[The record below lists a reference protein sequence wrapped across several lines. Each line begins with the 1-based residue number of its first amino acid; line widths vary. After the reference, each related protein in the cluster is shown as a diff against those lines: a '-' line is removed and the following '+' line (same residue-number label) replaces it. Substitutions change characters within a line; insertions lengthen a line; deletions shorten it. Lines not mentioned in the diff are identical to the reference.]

1 MIYYLKTE
9 VDSQIS
15 SELANYQSNVM
26 SVSIN
31 AAISDFLTETE
42 IANAYIDSNELSQEL
57 NTQLASFVTND
68 SLDLELT
75 EYLKI
80 VSADSITS
88 SGGSISFG
96 QTGPDDLYST
106 LALFDS
112 NDDAVTANIGFLG
125 SLSLGGLDDV
135 IEPQA
140 ALHVNG
146 NILLTGEITQ
156 DGITTPSGW
165 GGGLTTFDIYS
176 SATIAVG
183 DSSGTIASYF
193 NNSGKALFG
202 GPLYVGEELGSETI
216 YSTLNQSN
224 IIAVNGYGTAIKWC
238 VYNTNCEYGIGTNTS
253 QLNIFGKNI
262 NGINFEV
269 QNNTNAMTI
278 DNNGNV
284 GIGITSPSKKLHV
297 AGNLQVDGTITATN
311 LNLPNVKLFN

>member
-1 MIYYLKTE
+1 M
-9 VDSQIS
+9 
-15 SELANYQSNVM
+15 
-26 SVSIN
+26 
-31 AAISDFLTETE
+31 
-42 IANAYIDSNELSQEL
+42 
-57 NTQLASFVTND
+57 
-68 SLDLELT
+68 ELT

-96 QTGPDDLYST
+96 QTDPDDLYST

-140 ALHVNG
+140 LHVSG

-165 GGGLTTFDIYS
+165 GGGLTTSDIYS

-202 GPLYVGEELGSETI
+202 GPLYVGEELGSGQTAFTTANE
-216 YSTLNQSN
+216 NN
-224 IIAVNGYGTAIKWC
+224 ILA
-238 VYNTNCEYGIGTNTS
+238 
-253 QLNIFGKNI
+253 
-262 NGINFEV
+262 
-269 QNNTNAMTI
+269 
-278 DNNGNV
+278 
-284 GIGITSPSKKLHV
+284 
-297 AGNLQVDGTITATN
+297 
-311 LNLPNVKLFN
+311 